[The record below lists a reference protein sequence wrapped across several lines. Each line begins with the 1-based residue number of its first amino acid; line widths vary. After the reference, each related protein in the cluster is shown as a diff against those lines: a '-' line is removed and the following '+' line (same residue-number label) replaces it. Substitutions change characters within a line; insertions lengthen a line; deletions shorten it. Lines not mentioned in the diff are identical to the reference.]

1 MGYVIAA
8 YVIVIGSLAAYG
20 LRVQLQRRAL
30 IRQDRAARERPGAPG
45 SAGARVTHAGAPPEA
60 PSLLPS
66 RHRDA
71 S

>member
-30 IRQDRAARERPGAPG
+30 IRQDRAARERQGAPG
-45 SAGARVTHAGAPPEA
+45 PE
-60 PSLLPS
+60 
-66 RHRDA
+66 
-71 S
+71 